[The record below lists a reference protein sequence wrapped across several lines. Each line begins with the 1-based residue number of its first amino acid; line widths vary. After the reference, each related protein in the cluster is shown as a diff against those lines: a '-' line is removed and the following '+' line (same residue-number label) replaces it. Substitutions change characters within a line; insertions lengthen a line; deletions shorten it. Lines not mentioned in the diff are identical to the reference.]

1 MLGTLKAPALVSAVL
16 LAGCG
21 GSAETNLTTGET
33 PSWLVAEQPSG
44 ARPVTA
50 VKETARE
57 GDQVVIRGR
66 IGGRADP
73 MSADLAVFVM
83 MDPAIKS
90 CSDLGQSC
98 PKPWDYCC
106 ETPESLKTNSVTVQI
121 VDASNETVRVDL
133 SRHGF
138 KPLDEVVVVG
148 TVGPRPNP
156 EVFVI
161 KAEKIHRVSG

>member
-1 MLGTLKAPALVSAVL
+1 MSRVVLSIRTPDLKKIEKGEPAESSTRVD
-16 LAGCG
+16 
-21 GSAETNLTTGET
+21 
-33 PSWLVAEQPSG
+33 
-44 ARPVTA
+44 
-50 VKETARE
+50 RE
-57 GDQVVIRGR
+57 C
-66 IGGRADP
+66 A
-73 MSADLAVFVM
+73 
-83 MDPAIKS
+83 
-90 CSDLGQSC
+90 DLGQSC

-106 ETPESLKTNSVTVQI
+106 ETPESLKSNSVTVQI